1 MADLMLL
8 LKQDLRGDAPGLAGD
23 SLHPWPPVCNSD
35 KTSVC
40 VLHTQPEYARL
51 IEAAT
56 RRFVVVTQ
64 KPERNTVPKL
74 ETSNTRRRNGKR
86 RHSPGPS
93 PGAPANARRGK
104 LETVADFILSA
115 PRSLWM
121 VTAATKLRHLLL
133 GRKPVTNLHSM
144 LKSRDI
150 TLPTKVHIVKAMV
163 FPVVMCGCESWAIKK
178 AECQRIDAFELCC

>member
-23 SLHPWPPVCNSD
+23 TLRPWPPVCNSD

-40 VLHTQPEYARL
+40 VLHTRPEYARL

-64 KPERNTVPKL
+64 KPEQNTVPKL
-74 ETSNTRRRNGKR
+74 ETSNTRRGNGKR

-104 LETVADFILSA
+104 LETVADFISFGSKITVDGDCGHETKTPA
-115 PRSLWM
+115 PWKETCDKPTQHVKKQRHHFANKGPYSQSYGFSSSHVWM
-121 VTAATKLRHLLL
+121 
-133 GRKPVTNLHSM
+133 
-144 LKSRDI
+144 
-150 TLPTKVHIVKAMV
+150 
-163 FPVVMCGCESWAIKK
+163 
-178 AECQRIDAFELCC
+178 